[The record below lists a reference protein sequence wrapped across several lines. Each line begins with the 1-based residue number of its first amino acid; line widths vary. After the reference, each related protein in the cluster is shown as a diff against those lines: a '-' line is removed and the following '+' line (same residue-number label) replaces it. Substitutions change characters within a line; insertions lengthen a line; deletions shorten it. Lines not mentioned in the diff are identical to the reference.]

1 MLDCVALEGANVA
14 EGEVVPMQTV
24 EAPGEEEAEGSAGV
38 GGCVRSKV
46 KRRSR
51 DLMWLVVMVK
61 EGGRGGG

>member
-1 MLDCVALEGANVA
+1 
-14 EGEVVPMQTV
+14 MQTV